1 MVLSFTEFINE
12 SESANFEFLKKLA
25 KHIINKVKDM
35 DRSEDQ
41 EYQIIDHSE
50 LTDPFLFDL
59 IVYLRRDR
67 NPNFKED
74 EHFNGLAWELI
85 NFQDLGYSI
94 DANTYVN
101 KGDLTVPEIKV
112 HILLDPTKEPLSY
125 NKLFHRVYDLLIHE
139 TNHLDQ
145 VGVNRDPF
153 NVKPS
158 TQDDRKAAKGSYQYF
173 LLPDEVES
181 MVEGM
186 YGKSEESNTPLDQV
200 FFNYL
205 SPLVKSRFMTT
216 QELAKVMQVW
226 VTHAVQTYPNANF
239 SSKVDDIIN
248 NL

>member
-12 SESANFEFLKKLA
+12 SEANELNFLKKLTI
-25 KHIINKVKDM
+25 HIINKVKDT
-35 DRSEDQ
+35 DRSEST
-41 EYQIIDHSE
+41 EYQKIDHSE
-50 LTDPFLFDL
+50 LTKPFLFDL
-59 IVYLRRDR
+59 IVYLRRDK

-85 NFQDLGYSI
+85 NFKDLGYSI

-112 HILLDPTKEPLSY
+112 HILLDPSKEPHSY
-125 NKLFHRVYDLLIHE
+125 EELFRRVFDILIHE

-145 VGVNRDPF
+145 IGINRDPF

-158 TQDDRKAAKGSYQYF
+158 SQEERKAAKGSYEYF

-186 YGKSEESNTPLDQV
+186 YGKAKESNTALDV
-200 FFNYL
+200 IFLNYL
-205 SPLVKSRFMTT
+205 NPLVKSHFMTT
-216 QELAKVMQVW
+216 EELAKVMDVW
-226 VTHAVQTYPNANF
+226 VTWAIEHYPDARF
-239 SSKVDDIIN
+239 SPSMDDIIN

>member
-12 SESANFEFLKKLA
+12 NESANLVFLKKLA
-25 KHIINKVKDM
+25 THIINKVKDT
-35 DRSEDQ
+35 DRFEDQ
-41 EYQIIDHSE
+41 EYQIIDRSE
-50 LTDPFLFDL
+50 LTEPFLFDL
-59 IVYLRRDR
+59 IVYLRRDQ

-101 KGDLTVPEIKV
+101 TGDLTVPEIKV
-112 HILLDPTKEPLSY
+112 NILLDPSKEPLSY
-125 NKLFHRVYDLLIHE
+125 NKLFNRVYDILIHE

-145 VGVNRDPF
+145 VGINRDPF

-158 TQDDRKAAKGSYQYF
+158 TQEDRKAAKGSYQYF
-173 LLPDEVES
+173 LLPDEIES

-186 YGKSEESNTPLDQV
+186 YGKSQEANIPLDKV
-200 FFNYL
+200 FFDYL
-205 SPLVKSRFMTT
+205 APLVKSRFMTSG
-216 QELAKVMQVW
+216 ELAKVMQVW
-226 VTHAVQTYPNANF
+226 VTHAVEVYPNANF
-239 SSKVDDIIN
+239 SSQVDDIIN